1 MGAGSGPARAERRAA
16 PGDRA
21 GVGGAAE
28 PGDGAALGVR
38 WPGWELARGGRGGAL
53 ALAGEGCAY
62 YPGALPIV
70 TAKHVSR
77 SFGVR
82 RVLED
87 ISVTVHTGERVGL
100 VGINGSGKSTL
111 VRILA
116 GLDAPDSG
124 EVVQRRGAAIAYLE
138 QEPHFPAGM
147 RAREAVLAGLGG
159 WSEARARH
167 LAASEALES
176 GTLTAAE
183 MTRLV
188 AEQSAAAGEI
198 ERLGGWER
206 VHEAEALLGRLGVA
220 DPEAIVEQ
228 LSGGER
234 RRVALARIL
243 AQRPDL
249 AILDEPTNHLDVA
262 TIEWLERYLDEVYTG
277 ALLLITHD
285 RYVLD
290 RVATRTIE
298 IDRGQ
303 LHSFEGGFAAYL
315 EGKAERMALQQRTEA
330 NRQNFL
336 RRELEWLRR
345 QPKARSTKQ
354 KARIDRAHTEIGRG
368 PPPPDRSLEL
378 QVQAARSGST
388 ILELRDL
395 SLAVPGKSLVRGLTF
410 AVRKGERIGV
420 LGPNGC
426 GKTTL
431 LRAITGQQAPASGQ
445 VVLGKN
451 TQLAYLDQTR
461 SNLDDDATVYDNI
474 AQSRKATEID
484 GHPLEI
490 GKYLERFLFDAQSY
504 AQKVGTLSGGER
516 ARVALAKLLQGSS
529 NLVLLDEPTNDLDV
543 ATLGAV
549 EEMLIDFGG
558 TAIVVTHDRWFL
570 DRVATALLVF
580 EADGQVVRHEGNY
593 SMYLE
598 LTAQRK
604 AQEAELSAGTAA
616 RAKAE
621 AASRGEAAT
630 KAKKKG
636 LSYAQQREL
645 EGIVGRIEAAEAE
658 VETLTAR
665 LADPAVYAEGHAAV
679 ATASEALAKARA
691 LAQSLTT
698 RWEQL
703 EALRDG

>member
-1 MGAGSGPARAERRAA
+1 
-16 PGDRA
+16 
-21 GVGGAAE
+21 
-28 PGDGAALGVR
+28 
-38 WPGWELARGGRGGAL
+38 
-53 ALAGEGCAY
+53 
-62 YPGALPIV
+62 LPIV
-70 TAKHVSR
+70 TAKHISR
-77 SFGVR
+77 SFGAR

-100 VGINGSGKSTL
+100 VGVNGSGKSTL

-116 GLDAPDSG
+116 GLDVPDTG
-124 EVVQRRGAAIAYLE
+124 EVVHRRGAAIAYLE
-138 QEPHFPAGM
+138 QEPRFPEGM

-167 LAASEALES
+167 LAASEALE
-176 GTLTAAE
+176 GGELTAAE
-183 MTRLV
+183 VGRLV

-206 VHEAEALLGRLGVA
+206 VHEAEALLDRLGVT
-220 DPEAIVEQ
+220 DPEVIVEQ

-249 AILDEPTNHLDVA
+249 AILDEPTNHLDVS
-262 TIEWLERYLDEVYTG
+262 TIEWLERYLDEQFAG

-285 RYVLD
+285 RYILD
-290 RVATRTIE
+290 RVSTRTIE
-298 IDRGQ
+298 IDRGH

-315 EGKAERMALQQRTEA
+315 EGKAERMALSQRTEA

-354 KARIDRAHTEIGRG
+354 KARIDRAHVEIGKG
-368 PPPPDRSLEL
+368 PPPVERSLDL

-388 ILELRDL
+388 ILELRGV
-395 SLAVPGKSLVRGLTF
+395 SLAVPGAGPGAGRSLVRELSF

-431 LRAITGQQAPASGQ
+431 LRAITGQQPPTGGQ

-461 SNLDDDATVYDNI
+461 SGLDDNATVYDNI
-474 AQSRKATEID
+474 AQSRRSLEVD

-490 GKYLERFLFDAQSY
+490 GRYLERFLFDPQSY

-549 EEMLIDFGG
+549 EEMLIEFGG

-580 EADGQVVRHEGNY
+580 EADGQVTRHEGNY
-593 SMYLE
+593 SLYLE
-598 LTAQRK
+598 LSAQQR
-604 AQEAELSAGTAA
+604 AQEAEQSAGTAA
-616 RAKAE
+616 KAKLERASKAE
-621 AASRGEAAT
+621 AGSG
-630 KAKKKG
+630 AKKKG

-645 EGIVGRIEAAEAE
+645 EAIVGRIEAAEAE
-658 VETLTAR
+658 VEALTAR
-665 LADPAVYAEGHAAV
+665 LASPAVYAEGHAAV
-679 ATASEALAKARA
+679 AAVSESLREARA
-691 LAQSLTT
+691 LAQSLTA
-698 RWEQL
+698 RWEEL
-703 EALRDG
+703 EARKDA

>member
-1 MGAGSGPARAERRAA
+1 MRAAWPSRPPASRRPPPSGAPARLQRE
-16 PGDRA
+16 A
-21 GVGGAAE
+21 G
-28 PGDGAALGVR
+28 
-38 WPGWELARGGRGGAL
+38 
-53 ALAGEGCAY
+53 AY

-87 ISVTVHTGERVGL
+87 ISVTINTGERVGL
-100 VGINGSGKSTL
+100 VGVNGSGKSTL

-116 GLDAPDSG
+116 GLDVPDTG
-124 EVVQRRGAAIAYLE
+124 EVVHRRGAAIAYLE
-138 QEPHFPAGM
+138 QEPRFPEGM
-147 RAREAVLAGLGG
+147 RSRDAVLSGLGA

-167 LAASEALES
+167 LAASEALEDPA
-176 GTLTAAE
+176 LDEAAME
-183 MTRLV
+183 RLIS
-188 AEQSAAAGEI
+188 EQSAAAGEI

-206 VHEAEALLGRLGVA
+206 ANEAEALLQRLGIP

-228 LSGGER
+228 MSGGER

-243 AQRPDL
+243 AQKPDL

-262 TIEWLERYLDEVYTG
+262 TIEWLEHHLAEVFPG

-285 RYVLD
+285 RYILD

-298 IDRGQ
+298 IDRGK
-303 LHSFEGGFAAYL
+303 LHSFDGGFMAYL
-315 EGKAERMALQQRTEA
+315 EGKAERAAVAQRTED

-354 KARIDRAHTEIGRG
+354 KARIDRAHVELGKG
-368 PPPPDRSLEL
+368 PPPVDRSLDL
-378 QVQAARSGST
+378 QVQTARTGNT

-395 SLAVPGKSLVRGLTF
+395 RLEVPGKQLVNGLTF

-431 LRAITGQQAPASGQ
+431 LRAITGQLAAASGT

-451 TQLAYLDQTR
+451 TQLAYLDQNR
-461 SNLDDDATVYDNI
+461 SGLDDNATVYDNI
-474 AQSRKATEID
+474 AQSRRSTEVD
-484 GHPLEI
+484 GHPIEI
-490 GKYLERFLFDAQSY
+490 GKYLERFLFDPQTY
-504 AQKVGTLSGGER
+504 MQKVGTLSGGER

-558 TAIVVTHDRWFL
+558 TALVVTHDRWFL

-580 EADGQVVRHEGNY
+580 EPDGKVTRHEGNY
-593 SMYLE
+593 SLYLE
-598 LTAQRK
+598 LTAQAK
-604 AQEAELSAGTAA
+604 AQATADLAQETAA
-616 RAKAE
+616 KKSNERTQKSNPE
-621 AASRGEAAT
+621 SGST
-630 KAKKKG
+630 KKKG
-636 LSYAQQREL
+636 LSFAQRREL
-645 EGIVGRIEAAEAE
+645 ETIVAQIESTEAEAE
-658 VETLTAR
+658 ALSAQLADPGTYAAGPGKVAEITTKLSSARSRAQTLTA
-665 LADPAVYAEGHAAV
+665 
-679 ATASEALAKARA
+679 
-691 LAQSLTT
+691 

-703 EALRDG
+703 EALKNT

>member
-1 MGAGSGPARAERRAA
+1 MRSRTLPGPSRWYARR
-16 PGDRA
+16 PIT
-21 GVGGAAE
+21 
-28 PGDGAALGVR
+28 
-38 WPGWELARGGRGGAL
+38 
-53 ALAGEGCAY
+53 AY
-62 YPGALPIV
+62 HAGALPIV

-100 VGINGSGKSTL
+100 VGVNGSGKSTL

-116 GLDAPDSG
+116 ALDVPDSG
-124 EVVQRRGAAIAYLE
+124 EVVHRRGAAIAYLE
-138 QEPHFPAGM
+138 QEPQFPPGT
-147 RAREAVLAGLGG
+147 RAREAVLDGLGG

-167 LAASEALES
+167 LAASEALERS
-176 GTLTAAE
+176 DLAPAE
-183 MTRLV
+183 VERLIS
-188 AEQSAAAGEI
+188 EQSAAAGEI

-206 VHEAEALLGRLGVA
+206 VHEAESLLDRLGVQ
-220 DPEAIVEQ
+220 DPEALVEK

-262 TIEWLERYLDEVYTG
+262 TIEWLERYLDEQFQG

-298 IDRGQ
+298 IDRGK

-354 KARIDRAHTEIGRG
+354 KARIDRAHGEIAKG
-368 PPPPDRSLEL
+368 PPPVDRNLEL
-378 QVQAARSGST
+378 QVNAARSGST

-395 SLAVPGKSLVRGLTF
+395 ELAIAGRTLVKDLTF

-431 LRAITGQQAPASGQ
+431 LRAITGQQPPAAGT

-474 AQSRKATEID
+474 AQSRRSLDID

-490 GKYLERFLFDAQSY
+490 GRYLERFLFDPQSY

-580 EADGQVVRHEGNY
+580 EPDGRVTRHEGNY
-593 SMYLE
+593 SLYLE
-598 LTAQRK
+598 LTAQAK
-604 AQEAELSAGTAA
+604 AQAAELSSGTGPKGKVE
-616 RAKAE
+616 RRPVSE
-621 AASRGEAAT
+621 AAGG
-630 KAKKKG
+630 KKKG

-645 EGIVGRIEAAEAE
+645 EGIVGQIEAAEVE
-658 VETLTAR
+658 VEALSAR
-665 LADPAVYAEGHAAV
+665 LADPAVYAGGHAGV
-679 ATASEALAKARA
+679 AELSAMLTAARGRA
-691 LAQSLTT
+691 HDLTL

-703 EALRDG
+703 EALKET